1 MFSVLSSEKVRNEH
15 ININDRYRHIPRQ
28 EADRALT
35 PVGESV
41 EPLPVSP
48 ATSSTLKTKISVEA
62 VNQVPDKDQ
71 APVVL
76 DQLPNEA
83 GSGPPVL
90 DTEITRPVG
99 PKPAKVVDADA
110 INMSAFIHFAP
121 KTS

>member
-1 MFSVLSSEKVRNEH
+1 MRNEH